1 MVLFAKFVDLNIHKM
16 NIGDNIK
23 RIRIAKNLSQKE
35 VTINAKLDAAQY
47 SRIENGKT
55 DPSVTT
61 LDRIAKALGVSLSDL
76 FASTEELKDIN
87 SHDKSIMEK
96 VALVESLSEE
106 ERNTIYTMLDAFIG
120 KKKLKDALS
129 NVLHDIDKK

>member
-1 MVLFAKFVDLNIHKM
+1 M

-35 VTINAKLDAAQY
+35 VTINAKLDTAQY

-55 DPSVTT
+55 DPSVAT